1 MCLAI
6 PGQVTEIY
14 TLLDGEMRMA
24 KVSFGGVIKDISLEM
39 LDDVAVN
46 DYVLVHVG
54 LAISKVDEAEAM
66 QVFEYLREMGELEEL
81 NPDNGDTVRD
91 GE

>member
-14 TLLDGEMRMA
+14 NLLDGEMRMA

-54 LAISKVDEAEAM
+54 LAISKVEEAEAM

-81 NPDNGDTVRD
+81 NPDNGDAVRD